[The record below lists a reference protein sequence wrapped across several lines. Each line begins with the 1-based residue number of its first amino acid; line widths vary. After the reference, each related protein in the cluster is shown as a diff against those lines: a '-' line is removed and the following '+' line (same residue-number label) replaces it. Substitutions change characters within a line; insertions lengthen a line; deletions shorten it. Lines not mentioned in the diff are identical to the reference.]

1 MEKTSMATPTSSSA
15 RMSRSKNVATRAGY
29 LLVKTASLT
38 RSPREPVLAQPQ
50 LEGEDLEHPLVQ
62 SSPTDGAATGPGPR
76 VAELAQPA
84 RHEAGGQD
92 RPGAGTGPEQQ
103 VLEHG
108 VKAGGEHD
116 VERDGEPVLGMCG
129 YGLRQPASGE
139 LAQHDLTP
147 TAVRRS
153 EERRVGKEW
162 RSRWAAES

>member
-15 RMSRSKNVATRAGY
+15 RRSRSKNVARRGGY

-62 SSPTDGAATGPGPR
+62 PSPTDGAATGPGPR

-92 RPGAGTGPEQQ
+92 RPGAGTGREQQ
-103 VLEHG
+103 VLEHR
-108 VKAGGEHD
+108 VNAGREHD
-116 VERDGEPVLGMCG
+116 VEPDGGPVPGVWC
-129 YGLRQPASGE
+129 
-139 LAQHDLTP
+139 
-147 TAVRRS
+147 
-153 EERRVGKEW
+153 
-162 RSRWAAES
+162 